1 MIRLSR
7 SFPARLRAFEQVRT
21 LIEEFGAM
29 AGLGREDRHKLTLIV
44 EELFTNTVTHGF
56 RGDSD
61 SPVQFTLEQTD
72 GGARLTYE
80 DSAPQHDPIATG
92 LRTDID
98 ATVNLRQV
106 GGLGVAIALGL
117 TQDANY
123 AYVNGRNRVTMT
135 YLTQKTQD

>member
-1 MIRLSR
+1 MNRLSR
-7 SFPARLRAFEQVRT
+7 SFPARLLAFEQVRA
-21 LIEEFGAM
+21 LIEEFSAM
-29 AGLGREDRHKLTLIV
+29 AGLSREDRHKLTLIV

-61 SPVQFTLEQTD
+61 SPVQVALEHTD
-72 GGARLTYE
+72 AGVHLVYE
-80 DSAPQHDPIATG
+80 DSAPQHDPISAG

-117 TQDANY
+117 TEDAKY
-123 AYVNGRNRVTMT
+123 AFIDGRNRVAMT
-135 YLTQKTQD
+135 FLVSKV

>member
-1 MIRLSR
+1 MSRLSR
-7 SFPARLRAFEQVRT
+7 SFPARLREFEQVRA
-21 LIEEFGAM
+21 LIDAFAEM
-29 AGLGREDRHKLTLIV
+29 AQIGREDRHKLTLIV

-61 SPVQFTLEQTD
+61 SPVQVTLEST
-72 GGARLTYE
+72 GTGVRLTYE
-80 DSAPQHDPIATG
+80 DSAPQHDPIAVG

-117 TQDANY
+117 TEDAKY
-123 AYVNGRNRVTMT
+123 TFVDGRNRVDMT
-135 YLTQKTQD
+135 YLLHKS

>member
-1 MIRLSR
+1 MNRLSG
-7 SFPARLRAFEQVRT
+7 SFPARLREFEQVRA
-21 LIEEFGAM
+21 LIEAFGEM
-29 AGLGREDRHKLTLIV
+29 ADIGREDRHKLTLIV

-61 SPVQFTLEQTD
+61 SPVQVTLECT
-72 GGARLTYE
+72 GPGVRLTYE
-80 DSAPQHDPIATG
+80 DSAPRHDPIAAG

-117 TQDANY
+117 TQDAKFEF
-123 AYVNGRNRVTMT
+123 VDGRNRVDMT
-135 YLTQKTQD
+135 YLLHKP

>member
-1 MIRLSR
+1 VSRLSR
-7 SFPARLRAFEQVRT
+7 SFPARLREFEQVRA
-21 LIEEFGAM
+21 LIEAFGEM
-29 AGLGREDRHKLTLIV
+29 AAIGREDRHKLTLIV

-61 SPVQFTLEQTD
+61 SPVQVTLEST
-72 GGARLTYE
+72 GPGVRLTYE
-80 DSAPQHDPIATG
+80 DSAPRHDPIAAG

-117 TQDANY
+117 TQDATY
-123 AYVNGRNRVTMT
+123 DFVDGRNRVDMT
-135 YLTQKTQD
+135 YLLHKP

>member
-1 MIRLSR
+1 VIRLSR

-21 LIEEFGAM
+21 LIEEFGAT
-29 AGLGREDRHKLTLIV
+29 AELDREDRHKLTLIV
-44 EELFTNTVTHGF
+44 EELFINTVTHGF

-61 SPVQFTLEQTD
+61 SPVQVTLECTD
-72 GGARLTYE
+72 AGIRLTYE
-80 DSAPQHDPIATG
+80 DSAPQHNQINDG

-117 TQDANY
+117 TQDAKY
-123 AYVNGRNRVTMT
+123 DFVDGRNRVAMT
-135 YLTQKTQD
+135 YLTHKP

>member
-1 MIRLSR
+1 MSRLSR
-7 SFPARLRAFEQVRT
+7 SFPARLREFEQVRA
-21 LIEEFGAM
+21 LIDAFAEM
-29 AGLGREDRHKLTLIV
+29 AQIGREDRHKLTLIV

-61 SPVQFTLEQTD
+61 SPVQVTLEKN
-72 GGARLTYE
+72 GPGVRLTYE
-80 DSAPQHDPIATG
+80 DSAPQHDPIAVG

-117 TQDANY
+117 TEDAKY
-123 AYVNGRNRVTMT
+123 TFVDGRNRVDMT
-135 YLTQKTQD
+135 YLLHKS